1 MQNQQA
7 ASFCRRLRVTWQQWY
22 QENEALLTNT
32 AKMYG
37 DAEARQTLS
46 TLDKNE
52 VVELVDKEGTMFK
65 IKYNNKEG
73 WLSID
78 DIVPLYLFSDDKV
91 REQYQARFD
100 PHRKINILNT
110 GEHVRIWL

>member
-1 MQNQQA
+1 M
-7 ASFCRRLRVTWQQWY
+7 LK
-22 QENEALLTNT
+22 L
-32 AKMYG
+32 
-37 DAEARQTLS
+37 RQTLV

-65 IKYNNKEG
+65 VKYNGKEG

-78 DIVPLYLFSDDKV
+78 DLVPLYLFSDDKV

-100 PHRKINILNT
+100 PHRKINILEPNWAREEYGSDKT
-110 GEHVRIWL
+110 TIRFKLAKSIAVSCR